1 MNLESICKCNSMER
15 IKRHFTVRT
24 RDEFVNIESEFP
36 PHITVEPREDV
47 GCVAVAWAVVALYEN
62 EEITIAKYID
72 QKLAYAVRDDFD
84 NAARIFLE
92 NELSCMSVIYEVPSE
107 SMARTLLFNNTNKTE
122 EWRNES

>member
-24 RDEFVNIESEFP
+24 RDEFINIESEFP
-36 PHITVEPREDV
+36 PHITVLPRKDA
-47 GCVAVAWAVVALYEN
+47 GWAVVASYGRED
-62 EEITIAKYID
+62 ITIVEYID
-72 QKLAYAVRDDFD
+72 PKLAYAVRDDFD
-84 NAARIFLE
+84 NVDRIYLE

-107 SMARTLLFNNTNKTE
+107 SMARTLWFKNTNKTE

>member
-24 RDEFVNIESEFP
+24 RDEFVNVESEFP
-36 PHITVEPREDV
+36 PHITVVPRKDA
-47 GCVAVAWAVVALYEN
+47 GWAVVALYER
-62 EEITIAKYID
+62 EDITIATYID
-72 QKLAYAVRDDFD
+72 PKLAYAVRDDFD

-107 SMARTLLFNNTNKTE
+107 SMARTLLFKNTNKPE

>member
-24 RDEFVNIESEFP
+24 RDEFVNVESEFP
-36 PHITVEPREDV
+36 PHITVVPRKDA
-47 GCVAVAWAVVALYEN
+47 GWAVVALYER
-62 EEITIAKYID
+62 EDITIATYID
-72 QKLAYAVRDDFD
+72 PKLAYAVRDDFD

-107 SMARTLLFNNTNKTE
+107 SMARTLLFKNTNKTE

>member
-36 PHITVEPREDV
+36 PLITVLPRKDA
-47 GCVAVAWAVVALYEN
+47 GWSVVASYGRKD
-62 EEITIAKYID
+62 ITIVEYID
-72 QKLAYAVRDDFD
+72 PKLAYAVRDDFD

-107 SMARTLLFNNTNKTE
+107 SMARTLLFKNTNKTE

>member
-1 MNLESICKCNSMER
+1 MNLESIYGYSNIER

-24 RDEFVNIESEFP
+24 RDGFVNIEFKFP
-36 PHITVEPREDV
+36 PNLTVVPQMPDGLWCLV
-47 GCVAVAWAVVALYEN
+47 LLYER

-72 QKLAYAVRDDFD
+72 PKLAYAVRDDFD

-92 NELSCMSVIYEVPSE
+92 NELSCMSVIYEVPNE

-122 EWRNES
+122 EWKNKS

>member
-36 PHITVEPREDV
+36 PSITVMPRKDV
-47 GCVAVAWAVVALYEN
+47 GWAVVASYRRED
-62 EEITIAKYID
+62 ITIATYID
-72 QKLAYAVRDDFD
+72 PKLAYAVRDDFD

-107 SMARTLLFNNTNKTE
+107 SMARTLLFKNTNKTE

>member
-1 MNLESICKCNSMER
+1 MNLELICKYSSMER

-24 RDEFVNIESEFP
+24 RDGFVNVESEFP
-36 PHITVEPREDV
+36 PHITVEPRKDV
-47 GCVAVAWAVVALYEN
+47 GWAVVALYER
-62 EEITIAKYID
+62 EDITIATYID
-72 QKLAYAVRDDFD
+72 PKLAYAVRDDFD

-107 SMARTLLFNNTNKTE
+107 SMARTLLFKNTNKTE